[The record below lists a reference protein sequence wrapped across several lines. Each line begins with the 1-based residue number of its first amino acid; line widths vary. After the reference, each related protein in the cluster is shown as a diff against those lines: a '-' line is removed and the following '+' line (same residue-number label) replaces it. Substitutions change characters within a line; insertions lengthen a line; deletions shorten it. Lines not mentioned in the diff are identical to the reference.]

1 MRRELLLIGEMIEA
15 AEQAQALVSGA
26 DLDALTSDR
35 QRRDAL
41 LWNFTVLGEA
51 AAQLDA
57 GVKERFPEIPW
68 AQPARLRNRIVHGYW
83 SIAIGAVS
91 DTRRAGEPAVR
102 AAGPACSPCW
112 PPPAPARPPPATTLA
127 RSVSAA

>member
-15 AEQAQALVSGA
+15 AEQAQALVSGV
-26 DLDALTSDR
+26 DLDTLTSDR

-57 GVKERFPEIPW
+57 AVKERFPEIPW

-83 SIAIGAVS
+83 SIDLEILHTTATDLFPEFAQQLRKALATVEAEPEHRDSAS
-91 DTRRAGEPAVR
+91 D
-102 AAGPACSPCW
+102 
-112 PPPAPARPPPATTLA
+112 
-127 RSVSAA
+127 